1 MSAARDA
8 AWLAAIRRVD
18 RAYSLGDHRAMSN
31 EQETTMK
38 QWNQDKALR
47 LWAKEE
53 KDEGT
58 FIVIGP
64 YANQLVCHG
73 KNHPVWFC
81 DITGTD
87 ITVVASNLEELK
99 ARITL
104 ALKKR
109 NEEADK

>member
-8 AWLAAIRRVD
+8 AWQAAMDDVLTRYGLE
-18 RAYSLGDHRAMSN
+18 A
-31 EQETTMK
+31 TMK

-58 FIVIGP
+58 FNVIGP

-99 ARITL
+99 ARIKL
-104 ALKKR
+104 AIKKR